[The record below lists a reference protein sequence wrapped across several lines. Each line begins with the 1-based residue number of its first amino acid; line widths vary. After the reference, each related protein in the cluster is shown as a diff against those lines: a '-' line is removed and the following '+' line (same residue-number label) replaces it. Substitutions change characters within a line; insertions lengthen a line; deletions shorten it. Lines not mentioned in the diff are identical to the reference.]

1 MTYQRVCNT
10 CNTTGATNGAETAY
24 PSGAAKFT
32 PIMLHE
38 LVGFVLFI
46 LSNYISSSFQ
56 FRVVPISIGPKQLP
70 NCLKQA
76 SFSKVTS
83 ALILLLFLS
92 VAQQESGTRKA
103 IFWSVTVYNKNVSNQ
118 CSLTAQI
125 EPVQDKCYFKV
136 ISIHILSK
144 SFQCCDFLRFLK

>member
-1 MTYQRVCNT
+1 MIQALESLWSYL
-10 CNTTGATNGAETAY
+10 TTMYLYVVY
-24 PSGAAKFT
+24 PA
-32 PIMLHE
+32 
-38 LVGFVLFI
+38 
-46 LSNYISSSFQ
+46 
-56 FRVVPISIGPKQLP
+56 ISIGPKQLP

-144 SFQCCDFLRFLK
+144 SF